1 MPQDGSRVV
10 GEDSEV
16 PSMSEG
22 ERGRSVMGQE
32 TERTDTVCEVWR
44 ALTLKMALTFLW
56 GNHCRVYWC
65 PLSHNALPRGCLSAP
80 RSSSTL
86 AAGTQRKQQGSGV
99 ASQQS
104 LVSGLRENKAAP
116 SASVF
121 CFIHR
126 MYGVRVALTSTSA
139 APGSLL
145 KHMAMVFRA
154 ILKKFVKDTDF
165 PCNTQRRH
173 TRLSSPLSS

>member
-1 MPQDGSRVV
+1 
-10 GEDSEV
+10 
-16 PSMSEG
+16 
-22 ERGRSVMGQE
+22 MGQE
-32 TERTDTVCEVWR
+32 TEQTDTVCEVWR

-104 LVSGLRENKAAP
+104 LVSGLRQNKAAP
-116 SASVF
+116 SAPSASFVSF
-121 CFIHR
+121 TECMESGR
-126 MYGVRVALTSTSA
+126 CMLTSTSA